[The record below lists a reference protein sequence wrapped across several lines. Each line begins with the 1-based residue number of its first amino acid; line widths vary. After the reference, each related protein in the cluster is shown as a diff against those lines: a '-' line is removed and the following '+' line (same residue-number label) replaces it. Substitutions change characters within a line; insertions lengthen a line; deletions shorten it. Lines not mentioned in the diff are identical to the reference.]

1 MKSIALIL
9 AGGYGARLWP
19 ISTSK
24 YPKQFG
30 YYYGEGSMLLNTYNR
45 LLNFFSKE
53 DIFIVSQSFFYDK
66 IKDQIPD
73 LENENLILEP
83 YVRSTSA
90 ALSYSSIYLN
100 KKYPKDTVLFAFP
113 SDQKISNMHE
123 FRNSIEIAAKAAKEL
138 NSIVTLGIIPTH
150 PETQFGYIQIDE
162 EEFGNPDLF
171 SNEVRYVLTFAEKPD
186 QGTAERFISA
196 GDFIWNSGIFV
207 LQLETLHNEISRYLP
222 EHFTAFQN
230 LSNFLDHPEF
240 EKQLDYTYRSISP
253 ISFDYGVLEKSKNV
267 FCVLSKFDWSDYGTW
282 DEVYRQSIKDTKE
295 NYLSGD
301 IITFDT
307 KNCIVIGKDRMIA
320 TIGIKD
326 LIVIESDQATL
337 VCKRG
342 DSPKVKL
349 IIDYLRSKGIKEYL

>member
-1 MKSIALIL
+1 MNSIALIL

-45 LLNFFSKE
+45 LLNFFEKD
-53 DIFIVSQSFFYDK
+53 DIYIVSQTFFYDK

-73 LENENLILEP
+73 ISEQNLILEP
-83 YVRSTSA
+83 YVRSTAA
-90 ALSYSSIYLN
+90 ALSFSNIILRQ
-100 KKYPKDTVLFAFP
+100 KYPEDTILFAFP
-113 SDQKISNMHE
+113 SDQKISNLHE
-123 FRNSIEIAAKAAKEL
+123 FRNSIDNAALAAEKL
-138 NSIVTLGIIPTH
+138 HSIITLGIIPTH
-150 PETQFGYIQIDE
+150 AETQFGYIQIDD
-162 EEFGNPDLF
+162 EEFGYPELY
-171 SNEVRYVLTFAEKPD
+171 SNEVRNVLIFAEKPD
-186 QGTAERFISA
+186 SGTAERFIAA

-207 LQLETLHNEISRYLP
+207 LQLSTLASEIKKYLP
-222 EHFTAFQN
+222 EHYSAFEQLN
-230 LSNFLDHPEF
+230 TYLGQPDFD
-240 EKQLDYTYRSISP
+240 KQLDFTYRSISP
-253 ISFDYGVLEKSKNV
+253 LSFDYGILEKSNNV
-267 FCVLSKFDWSDYGTW
+267 FCVQSKFDWSDYGTW

-295 NYLSGD
+295 NYLNGE

-307 KNCIVIGKDRMIA
+307 KNCIIIGKDRLIA

-326 LIVIESDQATL
+326 LIVIESEQATL

-342 DSPKVKL
+342 DSPKVKQ